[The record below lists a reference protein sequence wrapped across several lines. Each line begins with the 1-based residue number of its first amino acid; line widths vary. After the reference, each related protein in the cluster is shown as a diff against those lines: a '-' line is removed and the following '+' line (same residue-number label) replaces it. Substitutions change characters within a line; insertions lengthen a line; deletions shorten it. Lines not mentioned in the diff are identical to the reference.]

1 MCRTKHSKPKKHK
14 RHSNRT
20 KLCLRTS
27 KKKYTARTIKNQTE
41 SNLQLQTA
49 WTRPRCSLSAERQS
63 CRQSQSCT
71 ASVSSPAP
79 HANSSYTGRLGA
91 PDSQHSTCALGLPGL
106 LSDRYIRRDQTPIL
120 ALSENTGLEPS
131 RHRPLEAFLDYSCSN
146 N

>member
-1 MCRTKHSKPKKHK
+1 MSHK
-14 RHSNRT
+14 TLKAKETQATLKQDKVMSQN
-20 KLCLRTS
+20 KQ
-27 KKKYTARTIKNQTE
+27 KKYTARTIKNQTE

-131 RHRPLEAFLDYSCSN
+131 RHRPLEAFLDYSYSN